1 MLKAV
6 YLSTWKSQNQFST
19 LRQRSKLSEL
29 SIEVVILIL
38 SWLTIK
44 LTLTFEKIDVEKID
58 IEKIDI
64 EILIAFE
71 AITPSKG
78 VTETTSLPTIWKSF
92 INHSLADIS
101 ER

>member
-1 MLKAV
+1 MANNQIDIDI
-6 YLSTWKSQNQFST
+6 WKN
-19 LRQRSKLSEL
+19 
-29 SIEVVILIL
+29 
-38 SWLTIK
+38 W
-44 LTLTFEKIDVEKID
+44 VEKID

-92 INHSLADIS
+92 INHSLADI
-101 ER
+101 